1 MKKIYYIIIGITIAM
16 FLYWVVS
23 SLPAL
28 LTKFTIV
35 TQNSIGNSSFS
46 SSGSF
51 AYKSTPERTDLI
63 EEMISINSDFIK
75 NPPVP
80 FPEEK
85 NTIKNFYKLTKCFP
99 NFKTYYIAKL
109 KVTDTL
115 FNELPVLLNATSSL
129 TELELQ
135 KYFNSNTKY
144 LGEKWGVNNFNDF
157 YEVVLTI
164 KQLNGKEIASYAL
177 EESYF
182 YMPKLGTTNF
192 RIIIT
197 PNDNDIPVYIAG
209 IAEVYNKSDYQDAPV
224 IKFLGTV
231 LGGIS

>member
-135 KYFNSNTKY
+135 KYFI
-144 LGEKWGVNNFNDF
+144 LAVMCRAA
-157 YEVVLTI
+157 
-164 KQLNGKEIASYAL
+164 EICGSAC
-177 EESYF
+177 
-182 YMPKLGTTNF
+182 
-192 RIIIT
+192 
-197 PNDNDIPVYIAG
+197 
-209 IAEVYNKSDYQDAPV
+209 KSDDAYSRPKTIRPEASDTAAV
-224 IKFLGTV
+224 PPRMAPLAMPSSAT
-231 LGGIS
+231 